1 MQLMED
7 ISVQWERKEQQK
19 IGIPFLNMLNN
30 NLTPSNIL
38 TVSLLILIRLAM
50 CLIAVVES
58 FTEIIALGI
67 ILALVPHT
75 YIQELNQTWPFMES
89 KDQNQE
95 VQWQVFTY
103 HWLFFHSIEMDMENY
118 LTEQWWTQKYSVHVF
133 IKFQKQRLFM
143 NMLTTLAMRKNL
155 RNISIV
161 INCQENIRRKWI
173 LKWLMSSKARLILQ
187 LLNQVH

>member
-1 MQLMED
+1 MQLMVD

-143 NMLTTLAMRKNL
+143 NMLTTRAMRKNL